1 MLKNINKTN
10 LYYISVI
17 LLSLKIFYSTSQI
30 FTIPNILSK
39 VITLIIIILLLA
51 KIYLEKYTLKQWKY
65 ILPIILLTGYT
76 SIRINEYNIIL
87 TTLLAI
93 GIKDV
98 DLKKILKII
107 VSLNLLILALH
118 IITYLIYLYIN
129 PDFVLFYYAE
139 NRNCET
145 QFYVRTSKLCFID
158 YYINIFS
165 LHIFNIW

>member
-30 FTIPNILSK
+30 FEIPDILSK
-39 VITLIIIILLLA
+39 AITLIIIILLLA

-65 ILPIILLTGYT
+65 ILPIILITGYT
-76 SIRINEYNIIL
+76 SIRINEYNIVL

-93 GIKDV
+93 GIKNV

-107 VSLNLLILALH
+107 VYLNLFILALH
-118 IITYLIYLYIN
+118 IITYLIYLYTN
-129 PDFVLFYYAE
+129 PDFILFYYAKD
-139 NRNCET
+139 RN
-145 QFYVRTSKLCFID
+145 SKT
-158 YYINIFS
+158 
-165 LHIFNIW
+165 

>member
-1 MLKNINKTN
+1 MLKSINKTN

-30 FTIPNILSK
+30 VTIPDVLSK
-39 VITLIIIILLLA
+39 IITLIIIILLLM

-76 SIRINEYNIIL
+76 SIRINEYNIVL

-107 VSLNLLILALH
+107 VSLNLFILLAH
-118 IITYLIYLYIN
+118 VITYLIYLYVN
-129 PDFVLFYYAE
+129 PDFLLFYYAKD
-139 NRNCET
+139 RNCET
-145 QFYVRTSKLCFID
+145 QFHAGTSKLCFID

-165 LHIFNIW
+165 LHIFNI

>member
-1 MLKNINKTN
+1 MRENNMLKNINKNN

-30 FTIPNILSK
+30 VVIPDILSK
-39 VITLIIIILLLA
+39 VITLTIIILLLM

-65 ILPIILLTGYT
+65 ILPIILITGYT

-93 GIKDV
+93 GIKNV

-107 VSLNLLILALH
+107 VYLNLFILALH
-118 IITYLIYLYIN
+118 VITYLIYLYTN
-129 PDFVLFYYAE
+129 PDFILFYYAKD
-139 NRNCET
+139 RN
-145 QFYVRTSKLCFID
+145 SKT
-158 YYINIFS
+158 
-165 LHIFNIW
+165 